1 MIRAAT
7 PNGILE
13 TIGTLLMCLLIGSL
27 AGRIAKYFGA
37 PMEIRLLA
45 FAAMTGLALAIWH
58 VGHTSEKKASSV

>member
-7 PNGILE
+7 PKGILD
-13 TIGTLLMCLLIGSL
+13 IVGKLLLCLLIGSL

-45 FAAMTGLALAIWH
+45 FAALTGIALAIWH
-58 VGHTSEKKASSV
+58 LGGTTEDKANAA

>member
-7 PNGILE
+7 PKNGILE
-13 TIGTLLMCLLIGSL
+13 TVGTLLLCLLIGSL

-45 FAAMTGLALAIWH
+45 FALVTGIALAIWH
-58 VGHTSEKKASSV
+58 VGGTGK

>member
-1 MIRAAT
+1 MIGAAT

-58 VGHTSEKKASSV
+58 VGRTSEKKANSV